1 MKRPIT
7 LLPLILF
14 VSACSQSAPPADPSE
29 ITARSANWEAAL
41 NAKDIDAL
49 VSTYAENARIMSPNE
64 KATTGRDAVRAAFSG
79 MIDAGLTG
87 KLTSVDT
94 AVSGDVGYN
103 VGVYQLMA
111 GDEVV
116 DTGNYTETWRRED
129 DGAWYMTNDI
139 WNSDMPAAPAARPM
153 GSGPPKT
160 HLMIT
165 HEVDDAERWL
175 AAWRGEDSRHALFK
189 ANGAKHV
196 HTFRNADNP
205 NLMGLVIAVDD
216 LDALNT
222 MLGSEE
228 GIAAAAADGVRADT
242 MTVLTE
248 AK

>member
-1 MKRPIT
+1 M
-7 LLPLILF
+7 
-14 VSACSQSAPPADPSE
+14 S
-29 ITARSANWEAAL
+29 RSANWEAAL
-41 NAKDIDAL
+41 NAKDIDTL
-49 VSTYAENARIMSPNE
+49 VSTYAKDARVMPPNE
-64 KATTGRDAVRAAFSG
+64 KATTGRDAVRAAFGG

-116 DTGNYTETWRRED
+116 DTGNYTETWRREN
-129 DGAWYMTNDI
+129 DGQWYMTNDI
-139 WNSDMPAAPAARPM
+139 WNSDMPAAPPARPM
-153 GSGPPKT
+153 GGGPPKT

-196 HTFRNADNP
+196 HTFRNADNA
-205 NLMGLVIAVDD
+205 NLVGLVVAVDD
-216 LDALNT
+216 LDALNA
-222 MLGSEE
+222 MLSSEE
-228 GIAAAAADGVRADT
+228 GVAAAAADGVRADT
-242 MTVLTE
+242 ITVLTE